1 MMALPT
7 RPTQEKRV
15 LIGTVNDELKFCT
28 ERDPQTLFL
37 Q

>member
-15 LIGTVNDELKFCT
+15 LIGAVNDELKFCT
-28 ERDPQTLFL
+28 ERELQTLFL